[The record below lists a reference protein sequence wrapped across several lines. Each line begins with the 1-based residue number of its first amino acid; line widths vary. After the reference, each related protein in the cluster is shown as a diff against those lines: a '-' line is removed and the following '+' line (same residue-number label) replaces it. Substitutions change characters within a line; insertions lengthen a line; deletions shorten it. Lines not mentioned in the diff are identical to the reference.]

1 MDDRGCEG
9 INMFRRIKAQIKDLV
24 QPTINLKPEIDGLHF
39 EIGQLKSAFAL
50 EVHQLKMLL
59 GRELAAQVKSH
70 GIYEDIHEAEFK
82 VFSQFG
88 DDGILQY
95 LIHETRPEQKTF
107 VEFGVGDY
115 REANTRFLLMND
127 NWRGLIM
134 DGSHEAMEAVRR
146 DVLYWRFD
154 LTAFG
159 AFITREN
166 MNQLISENG
175 FRGEIGLLSIDID
188 GNDYWIWEQ
197 IDVVQPVIVTI
208 EYNSVFGSQ
217 HAVTIPYDSA
227 FFRTSAHYSNLYWG
241 ASLRAL
247 CLLAEKKGYAF
258 VGSNSNGNNAHFVR
272 KDRLGRI
279 RALSPE
285 QGYVE
290 SKYRESRDQDGN
302 LTYLSGAHRL
312 NEIKEMQ
319 VYDVEKARLVRLVD
333 LSAL

>member
-1 MDDRGCEG
+1 M
-9 INMFRRIKAQIKDLV
+9 
-24 QPTINLKPEIDGLHF
+24 NLKPEVDSLYS
-39 EIGQLKSAFAL
+39 ELGQLKSLVTL
-50 EVHQLKMLL
+50 ELHQLKMLL
-59 GRELAAQVKSH
+59 GKELANQVKSH
-70 GIYEDIHEAEFK
+70 GIYEDIHGAEFK

-95 LIHETRPEQKTF
+95 LIHETRPEQRTF
-107 VEFGVGDY
+107 IEFGVEDY

-127 NWRGLIM
+127 NWRGLII

-146 DVLYWRFD
+146 DVLHWRFD
-154 LTAFG
+154 LTAVG

-166 MNQLISENG
+166 INQLFSENG

-217 HAVTIPYDSA
+217 HAVTIPYDPA

-272 KDRLGRI
+272 KERLGRI
-279 RALSPE
+279 PALSPE
-285 QGYVE
+285 KGYVE
-290 SKYRESRDQDGN
+290 SKYRESRDQQGN
-302 LTYLSGAHRL
+302 LTYLGGMHRL
-312 NEIKEMQ
+312 NEIKDMQ
-319 VYDVEKARLVRLVD
+319 VYDVEKAGLVRLGD
-333 LSAL
+333 LSGL

>member
-1 MDDRGCEG
+1 ML
-9 INMFRRIKAQIKDLV
+9 RRIKAQIRDLV
-24 QPTINLKPEIDGLHF
+24 QPTINLQPQVDGLHL
-39 EIGQLKSAFAL
+39 EIQQLKSLVAL
-50 EVHQLKMLL
+50 EMHQLKMLL
-59 GRELAAQVKSH
+59 GKELANQVKSH
-70 GIYEDIHEAEFK
+70 GIYEDIHAAEFK

-95 LIHETRPEQKTF
+95 LIHETRPEHRTF
-107 VEFGVGDY
+107 IEFGVEDY
-115 REANTRFLLMND
+115 REANTRFLLMNN
-127 NWRGLIM
+127 NWRGLII
-134 DGSHEAMEAVRR
+134 DGSQEAMEAVRR
-146 DVLYWRFD
+146 DVLHWRFD
-154 LTAFG
+154 LTAVG

-166 MNQLISENG
+166 INQLFSENG

-217 HAVTIPYDSA
+217 HAVTIPYDPA

-272 KDRLGRI
+272 KERLGRI
-279 RALSPE
+279 PALSPE
-285 QGYVE
+285 KGYVE
-290 SKYRESRDQDGN
+290 SKYRESRDQQGN
-302 LTYLSGAHRL
+302 LTYLGGMHRL
-312 NEIKEMQ
+312 NEIKDMQ
-319 VYDVEKARLVRLVD
+319 VYDVEKAGLVRLGD
-333 LSAL
+333 LSGL

>member
-1 MDDRGCEG
+1 
-9 INMFRRIKAQIKDLV
+9 MFDRIKARIKELV
-24 QPTINLKPEIDGLHF
+24 QPTINLQPEVDGLHL
-39 EIGQLKSAFAL
+39 EIGQLKSQVAL
-50 EVHQLKMLL
+50 EMHQLKMLL
-59 GRELAAQVKSH
+59 GKELANQVKSH
-70 GIYEDIHEAEFK
+70 GIYEDIHAAEFK

-95 LIHETRPEQKTF
+95 LIHETRPEHATF
-107 VEFGVGDY
+107 IEFGVEDY
-115 REANTRFLLMND
+115 QEANTRFLLMND

-146 DVLYWRFD
+146 DVLHWRFD
-154 LTAFG
+154 LTAVG

-166 MNQLISENG
+166 INQLLNENG
-175 FRGEIGLLSIDID
+175 FRGEIGLLSIDVD

-217 HAVTIPYDSA
+217 HAVTIPYDPA
-227 FFRTSAHYSNLYWG
+227 FFRTTAHYSNLYWG

-290 SKYRESRDQDGN
+290 SKYRESRNRHGD
-302 LTYLSGAHRL
+302 LTYISGAQRL
-312 NEIKEMQ
+312 NEIKDMQ
-319 VYDVEKARLVRLVD
+319 VYDIEKASLVRLGD
-333 LSAL
+333 LSGR